1 MVAWKGTSARDLHRH
16 GKIQK
21 VWGILR
27 HAASKSEHIRTYQNH
42 KCWQE
47 AEHAG
52 RWEPSQLLQATLLL
66 CWSLW
71 SNDATSCTNEL
82 LFRLALSCTCCY
94 SKLLSYSPQICRRLR
109 KPVFWCPHVPKNFPL
124 SHYCS
129 GIKQSSSC
137 FVIAY
142 SQVST
147 GVSKGCIIEKCSI
160 LIGFHA
166 ELDAIVQLP
175 TQLG

>member
-1 MVAWKGTSARDLHRH
+1 MQLLNQNT
-16 GKIQK
+16 
-21 VWGILR
+21 
-27 HAASKSEHIRTYQNH
+27 SEHIRTISAG
-42 KCWQE
+42 KRRSMQE
-47 AEHAG
+47 GENQTSYCRRHFFFVDRCDQTTQPVA
-52 RWEPSQLLQATLLL
+52 Q
-66 CWSLW
+66 
-71 SNDATSCTNEL
+71 TSCCSAWPWAAHVAIL
-82 LFRLALSCTCCY
+82 RSCPMVLFALNMQKIAEACFLVSTCAQKF
-94 SKLLSYSPQICRRLR
+94 SSQ
-109 KPVFWCPHVPKNFPL
+109 

-137 FVIAY
+137 FVTAY

-166 ELDAIVQLP
+166 ELDAIVQFP

>member
-1 MVAWKGTSARDLHRH
+1 MLARGGACRKVRTKPAIAGDTSSLLIAVIKRRNQLHKRAVVPLGPELH
-16 GKIQK
+16 MLQFYALVLFASNMQKIAEACFLVSTCAQK
-21 VWGILR
+21 F
-27 HAASKSEHIRTYQNH
+27 S
-42 KCWQE
+42 
-47 AEHAG
+47 
-52 RWEPSQLLQATLLL
+52 SQ
-66 CWSLW
+66 
-71 SNDATSCTNEL
+71 
-82 LFRLALSCTCCY
+82 
-94 SKLLSYSPQICRRLR
+94 
-109 KPVFWCPHVPKNFPL
+109 